1 MTVPS
6 TTHNL
11 NGFLKNVVSRTKGAK
26 SALSTLIISRL
37 WNFSIELKPS
47 QFHLCFGS
55 QGYIH
60 KLIANHQYCLESSSL
75 KSYKTT
81 VFSHVN
87 VLSRIANGSHCVFLR
102 GFFFKWPD
110 YQILLWIFFYYR
122 IHYELLNRKRGKK
135 KQQLVTGG
143 SKRLLT
149 PWAFF
154 PSTLMMFLTVFITL
168 IINAWYVCCKYKT
181 MFHFYIERTCV
192 PSSSFGGRCIRCTNS
207 STCRAFS
214 ILVKVFLN

>member
-135 KQQLVTGG
+135 QQLVTGG

-168 IINAWYVCCKYKT
+168 IINAWYVCCKYMT
-181 MFHFYIERTCV
+181 MFHFIYRAYMRTIFFV
-192 PSSSFGGRCIRCTNS
+192 RW
-207 STCRAFS
+207 
-214 ILVKVFLN
+214 

>member
-55 QGYIH
+55 QGYIL

-102 GFFFKWPD
+102 GFFLNDPITKFSFEFF
-110 YQILLWIFFYYR
+110 LLP
-122 IHYELLNRKRGKK
+122 N
-135 KQQLVTGG
+135 
-143 SKRLLT
+143 
-149 PWAFF
+149 
-154 PSTLMMFLTVFITL
+154 TLWT
-168 IINAWYVCCKYKT
+168 AEPKT
-181 MFHFYIERTCV
+181 RQK
-192 PSSSFGGRCIRCTNS
+192 NS
-207 STCRAFS
+207 NLWQEEASDC
-214 ILVKVFLN
+214 

>member
-47 QFHLCFGS
+47 QFHFCCGS
-55 QGYIH
+55 QGYIL

-110 YQILLWIFFYYR
+110 YQILLWIFFFTTEY
-122 IHYELLNRKRGKK
+122 IMNCWTENEAK

-192 PSSSFGGRCIRCTNS
+192 PSSSFGGRCT
-207 STCRAFS
+207 
-214 ILVKVFLN
+214 LYQ

>member
-11 NGFLKNVVSRTKGAK
+11 NDFLKNVVSRTKGAK

-55 QGYIH
+55 QGYIL

-75 KSYKTT
+75 KSYKTI

-102 GFFFKWPD
+102 GFFLNDPITKFSFEFFFTTEYIMNCWTENEAKKTATCDRRKQAIVNTLGFFSFHADDVFNRIHNSD
-110 YQILLWIFFYYR
+110 YQCLICLL
-122 IHYELLNRKRGKK
+122 
-135 KQQLVTGG
+135 
-143 SKRLLT
+143 
-149 PWAFF
+149 
-154 PSTLMMFLTVFITL
+154 
-168 IINAWYVCCKYKT
+168 
-181 MFHFYIERTCV
+181 
-192 PSSSFGGRCIRCTNS
+192 
-207 STCRAFS
+207 
-214 ILVKVFLN
+214 

>member
-1 MTVPS
+1 MKFF
-6 TTHNL
+6 N
-11 NGFLKNVVSRTKGAK
+11 RAK
-26 SALSTLIISRL
+26 T
-37 WNFSIELKPS
+37 S
-47 QFHLCFGS
+47 QFHFCFGS
-55 QGYIH
+55 QGYIL

-102 GFFFKWPD
+102 GFFLNDPITKFSFEF
-110 YQILLWIFFYYR
+110 FFYYR

-135 KQQLVTGG
+135 QQLVTGG

-149 PWAFF
+149 LWAFF

-168 IINAWYVCCKYKT
+168 IINACYVCCKYMT
-181 MFHFYIERTCV
+181 MFHFIYRAYMRTIFFVRWWMYVV
-192 PSSSFGGRCIRCTNS
+192 PI
-207 STCRAFS
+207 AP
-214 ILVKVFLN
+214 LVALSQF

>member
-11 NGFLKNVVSRTKGAK
+11 NDFLKNVVSRTKGAK

-55 QGYIH
+55 QGYIL

-102 GFFFKWPD
+102 GFFLNDPITKFSFEFFFTTEYIMNCWTENEAKKTATCDRRKQAIVNTLGFFSFHADDVFNRIHNSD
-110 YQILLWIFFYYR
+110 YQCLICLL
-122 IHYELLNRKRGKK
+122 
-135 KQQLVTGG
+135 
-143 SKRLLT
+143 
-149 PWAFF
+149 
-154 PSTLMMFLTVFITL
+154 
-168 IINAWYVCCKYKT
+168 
-181 MFHFYIERTCV
+181 
-192 PSSSFGGRCIRCTNS
+192 
-207 STCRAFS
+207 
-214 ILVKVFLN
+214 

>member
-11 NGFLKNVVSRTKGAK
+11 NDFLKNVVSRTKGAK

-55 QGYIH
+55 QGYIL

-102 GFFFKWPD
+102 VFFFKWPD

-135 KQQLVTGG
+135 QQLVTGG

-154 PSTLMMFLTVFITL
+154 PSTQMMFLTVFITL
-168 IINAWYVCCKYKT
+168 IINAWYVCCKYTT

-207 STCRAFS
+207 SICRAFS

>member
-11 NGFLKNVVSRTKGAK
+11 NGFLKNVVSQTKGAK

-55 QGYIH
+55 QGYIL

-102 GFFFKWPD
+102 GFFFKMTRLPNSPLNFF
-110 YQILLWIFFYYR
+110 LLP
-122 IHYELLNRKRGKK
+122 N
-135 KQQLVTGG
+135 
-143 SKRLLT
+143 
-149 PWAFF
+149 
-154 PSTLMMFLTVFITL
+154 TLWT
-168 IINAWYVCCKYKT
+168 AEPKT
-181 MFHFYIERTCV
+181 RQK
-192 PSSSFGGRCIRCTNS
+192 NS
-207 STCRAFS
+207 NLWQEEASDC
-214 ILVKVFLN
+214 

>member
-47 QFHLCFGS
+47 QFHFCFGS
-55 QGYIH
+55 QGYIL

-135 KQQLVTGG
+135 QQLVTGG

-149 PWAFF
+149 P
-154 PSTLMMFLTVFITL
+154 
-168 IINAWYVCCKYKT
+168 
-181 MFHFYIERTCV
+181 
-192 PSSSFGGRCIRCTNS
+192 
-207 STCRAFS
+207 
-214 ILVKVFLN
+214 

>member
-102 GFFFKWPD
+102 GFFLNDPITKFSFEF
-110 YQILLWIFFYYR
+110 FFYYR

-135 KQQLVTGG
+135 TATCDRRKQAIVNTLGFFSFHADDVFNRIHNSDYQCLIC
-143 SKRLLT
+143 LL
-149 PWAFF
+149 
-154 PSTLMMFLTVFITL
+154 
-168 IINAWYVCCKYKT
+168 
-181 MFHFYIERTCV
+181 
-192 PSSSFGGRCIRCTNS
+192 
-207 STCRAFS
+207 
-214 ILVKVFLN
+214 

>member
-55 QGYIH
+55 QGYIL

-122 IHYELLNRKRGKK
+122 IHYELLNRKRGK

>member
-47 QFHLCFGS
+47 QFHFCFGS
-55 QGYIH
+55 QGYIL

-110 YQILLWIFFYYR
+110 YQILLWIFFLLPNTLWTAEPKTRQKTATCDRRKQAIVNTLGFCSFHADDVFNR
-122 IHYELLNRKRGKK
+122 IHNSDYQCLICLL
-135 KQQLVTGG
+135 
-143 SKRLLT
+143 
-149 PWAFF
+149 
-154 PSTLMMFLTVFITL
+154 
-168 IINAWYVCCKYKT
+168 
-181 MFHFYIERTCV
+181 
-192 PSSSFGGRCIRCTNS
+192 
-207 STCRAFS
+207 
-214 ILVKVFLN
+214 

>member
-102 GFFFKWPD
+102 GFFLNDPITKFSFEFFF
-110 YQILLWIFFYYR
+110 LLPNTLWTAEPKTR
-122 IHYELLNRKRGKK
+122 QK

-168 IINAWYVCCKYKT
+168 IINAWYVCCKYTT

>member
-55 QGYIH
+55 QGYIL

-102 GFFFKWPD
+102 GFFLNDPITKFSFEFFFTTEYIMNCWTENEAKNSN
-110 YQILLWIFFYYR
+110 LWQ
-122 IHYELLNRKRGKK
+122 EEA
-135 KQQLVTGG
+135 
-143 SKRLLT
+143 SD
-149 PWAFF
+149 
-154 PSTLMMFLTVFITL
+154 
-168 IINAWYVCCKYKT
+168 C
-181 MFHFYIERTCV
+181 
-192 PSSSFGGRCIRCTNS
+192 
-207 STCRAFS
+207 
-214 ILVKVFLN
+214 

>member
-1 MTVPS
+1 MTVLS

-11 NGFLKNVVSRTKGAK
+11 NSFLKNVVSRTKRAK
-26 SALSTLIISRL
+26 GALSTLIISRL

-47 QFHLCFGS
+47 QFHFCFGS
-55 QGYIH
+55 QGYIL

-110 YQILLWIFFYYR
+110 YQILLWIFFLLPNTLWTAEPKTRQKTATCDRRKQAIVNTLGFFSFHADDVFNR
-122 IHYELLNRKRGKK
+122 IHNSDY
-135 KQQLVTGG
+135 QC
-143 SKRLLT
+143 
-149 PWAFF
+149 
-154 PSTLMMFLTVFITL
+154 L
-168 IINAWYVCCKYKT
+168 IYV
-181 MFHFYIERTCV
+181 
-192 PSSSFGGRCIRCTNS
+192 
-207 STCRAFS
+207 
-214 ILVKVFLN
+214 L

>member
-47 QFHLCFGS
+47 QFHFCFGS
-55 QGYIH
+55 QGYIL

-102 GFFFKWPD
+102 GFFLNDPITKFSFEFFFTTEYIMNCWTENEAKKTATCDRRKQAIVNTLGFFSFHADDVFNRIHNSD
-110 YQILLWIFFYYR
+110 YQCLICLL
-122 IHYELLNRKRGKK
+122 
-135 KQQLVTGG
+135 
-143 SKRLLT
+143 
-149 PWAFF
+149 
-154 PSTLMMFLTVFITL
+154 
-168 IINAWYVCCKYKT
+168 
-181 MFHFYIERTCV
+181 
-192 PSSSFGGRCIRCTNS
+192 
-207 STCRAFS
+207 
-214 ILVKVFLN
+214 